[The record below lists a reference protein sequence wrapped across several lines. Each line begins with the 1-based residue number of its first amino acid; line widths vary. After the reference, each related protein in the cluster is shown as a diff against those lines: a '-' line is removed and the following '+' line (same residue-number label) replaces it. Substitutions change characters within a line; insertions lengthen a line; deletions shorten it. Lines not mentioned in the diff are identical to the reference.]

1 MTRSGTLDRMAADAG
16 EQHDAAREDDDQ
28 GEDGG
33 DLPAPGAGSA
43 WHASI

>member
-1 MTRSGTLDRMAADAG
+1 MAADAG

-28 GEDGG
+28 GKDGG
-33 DLPAPGAGSA
+33 DLPTPGAGSA